1 MIKRKTFAVAILV
14 CCAYVSSCDE
24 NKSPSTSGPLGEIPK
39 LIYESEIETDNLLSK
54 LKNTTDK
61 HKATA
66 IAIES
71 ENINRQKAAA
81 IVRMAGT
88 LEGKTLN
95 SDVAANVPI
104 D

>member
-61 HKATA
+61 HKAM
-66 IAIES
+66 
-71 ENINRQKAAA
+71 RLPLKAK
-81 IVRMAGT
+81 I
-88 LEGKTLN
+88 
-95 SDVAANVPI
+95 
-104 D
+104 